1 MKIDFTEEEIKLLVA
16 MIAQTLE
23 AMDEVKKDCKKDEN
37 FKTLGMALVGLSLK
51 ILYANDE
58 MKKKK
63 DEAVDAEL
71 L

>member
-1 MKIDFTEEEIKLLVA
+1 MKIDFTEEELKLLTA
-16 MIAQTLE
+16 MTAETLE
-23 AMDEVKKDCKKDEN
+23 AMNEVKKDCKKDED
-37 FKTLGMALVGLSLK
+37 FKTLLIALAGLSLK

-63 DEAVDAEL
+63 NEAVDAEL